1 MTTKMVIP
9 AEAMKKIK
17 TTLDHILAHPSHQD
31 SVNAKMQAINRRLGG
46 WCRYYQYTSKAA
58 TEIPI

>member
-17 TTLDHILAHPSHQD
+17 TTLDHILAHRSHQD
-31 SVNAKMQAINRRLGG
+31 SVNAKM
-46 WCRYYQYTSKAA
+46 
-58 TEIPI
+58 